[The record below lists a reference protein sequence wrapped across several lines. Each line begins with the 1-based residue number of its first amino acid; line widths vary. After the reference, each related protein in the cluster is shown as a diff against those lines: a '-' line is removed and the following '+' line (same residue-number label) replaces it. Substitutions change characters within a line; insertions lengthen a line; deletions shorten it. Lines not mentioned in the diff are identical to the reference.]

1 MVGSINSL
9 TSAAPQQATS
19 AAGNANAVGRAGAS
33 AAGGARDQYTSGGNG
48 VVNQDAYGPTG
59 RSMRRVDPEML
70 QQRRSMQR
78 RLAAQRREIAM
89 DKLAKYP
96 MTPPQPLPVTTPS
109 SILPTVAAVGAGAGL
124 GAGAALAA
132 APLLIPE
139 KPIEKPIEK
148 PLEKPI
154 EPPAELE
161 KLDPEEREPQ
171 VINVEQP
178 EINVEQPE
186 VNVEVDEDGNI
197 ITDTAGLVVD
207 GVAGVGG
214 LVWDGVSLVGG
225 VAYDATG
232 AVLSVPLNL
241 AQGAAFGTGLVF
253 GAPAVAAVATDYAV
267 NGTFNPITGAMII
280 GENAAAGAAYA
291 APIVSQGLTDIVAGA
306 ITQSGG

>member
-9 TSAAPQQATS
+9 TSAAPQQAPS

-33 AAGGARDQYTSGGNG
+33 AANGARDQYIAGGNG
-48 VVNQDAYGPTG
+48 IANQDAYRSSGRPT
-59 RSMRRVDPEML
+59 RQIDPEVLM
-70 QQRRSMQR
+70 QRRSIQR
-78 RLAAQRREIAM
+78 KLAAQRREIAM
-89 DKLAKYP
+89 DKLAMYP
-96 MTPPQPLPVTTPS
+96 MTPPVPLPVTTPS
-109 SILPTVAAVGAGAGL
+109 SALPAVAAGAGL

-139 KPIEKPIEK
+139 KPVEKPIEK
-148 PLEKPI
+148 PV

-178 EINVEQPE
+178 EINVEPPE

-197 ITDTAGLVVD
+197 ITGTVGLVAD

-241 AQGAAFGTGLVF
+241 AQGAAFGTGLILGPALATTTATAYLAEGSLSPIV
-253 GAPAVAAVATDYAV
+253 GAQIIGSAATEYAPIAADATSAFIAQAVADGATSSV
-267 NGTFNPITGAMII
+267 
-280 GENAAAGAAYA
+280 
-291 APIVSQGLTDIVAGA
+291 
-306 ITQSGG
+306 